1 MITTNGLTGVKEL
14 DWELLKDLPISNILN
29 YRTVSKDYKSHI
41 TNLFNKLTVRDFKR
55 YLDQKI
61 IDKSPQELQ
70 FSDYKALYLFRKNL
84 ISTNIRQNRYS
95 FGLGV
100 VIQHPL
106 WPRIF
111 GEEMGLLKA
120 LYKDSCVFYL
130 PKKEKEPSGRIAVL
144 KLDGTIYEFT
154 ISFAPSTIFVIGF
167 TVFIFQKESRPGFCH
182 QTLSL
187 YDCRTGAPI
196 GSSYKFDQ
204 CNEVWDHLYWIS
216 NDNLILNIKNTRLEI
231 LSPSGKKE
239 LLYQCEEGIAI
250 LSHKILDDKNF
261 ILRVGNI
268 QEMETVGTCQSI
280 IFRQNQQCLS
290 FSHGLCN
297 SACGYFEDGTFWTN
311 SDLDPQ
317 NFSIKIWRH
326 LKNPSEKIFS
336 RPKEFF
342 VLKFNNTILEHY
354 KTPNAS
360 ICYTFQTSK
369 NTIDD
374 ICTIGKHILLF
385 GKGFSLTSSENSL
398 VTQFI
403 NHHMV
408 FSEVSRVIDDYAIL
422 AKNRTDN
429 SSHFFDF
436 SITSREL
443 LLSLT
448 NPYLLSKYRLCTESQ
463 LRNFFGDILEK
474 LVKAW
479 KALGRTQNCNPSQN
493 EIQVMLSDSEGFSK
507 AIENF
512 LETDEGKEINKKDIE
527 AHLPKS

>member
-1 MITTNGLTGVKEL
+1 MAIKGLTGIKEI
-14 DWELLKDLPISNILN
+14 DWEFLKDLSISSILN
-29 YRTVSKDYKSHI
+29 LRTISKDYKIHV
-41 TNLFNKLTVRDFKR
+41 TNLFNRIVIRDFKR

-61 IDKSPQELQ
+61 IKKSPQDLNLD
-70 FSDYKALYLFRKNL
+70 DYKALYLFRKNL
-84 ISTNIRQNRYS
+84 ISANIRQNRYS

-106 WPRIF
+106 WPRLF

-120 LYKDSCVFYL
+120 LHKDSCAFYL
-130 PKKEKEPSGRIAVL
+130 QKKEKEPSGKIAVL
-144 KLDGTIYEFT
+144 KLDGTIYEFA
-154 ISFAPSTIFVIGF
+154 IPFAPSTIFVIGF
-167 TVFIFQKESRPGFCH
+167 TVFVFQKEKRPGFCH

-187 YDCRTGAPI
+187 YDCRNGAPI
-196 GSSYKFDQ
+196 GTPYEFDQ
-204 CNEVWDHLYWIS
+204 CNEVCDHLYWIS

-360 ICYTFQTSK
+360 TCYTFQTPK
-369 NTIDD
+369 HTIDD
-374 ICTIGKHILLF
+374 VCRIGKHILLF
-385 GKGFSLTSSENSL
+385 GKGFSLTSSEHSL
-398 VTQFI
+398 VTQFV
-403 NHHMV
+403 NNHMV
-408 FSEVSRVIDDYAIL
+408 FSEAIRAIDDHAVL
-422 AKNRTDN
+422 AKNRTDQ

-436 SITSREL
+436 SVTSKEL
-443 LLSLT
+443 LLSLM
-448 NPYLLSKYRLCTESQ
+448 NPYVLSKYRFCVESQ
-463 LRNFFGDILEK
+463 LRNFFGNILEK

-479 KALGRTQNCNPSQN
+479 KSLQRTQSCSSLQN
-493 EIQVMLSDSEGFSK
+493 EIQAMLNDSEGFNK
-507 AIENF
+507 AIRNF
-512 LETDEGKEINKKDIE
+512 LETDEGKELNKKDIE
-527 AHLPKS
+527 AYLPKS